1 MNRTKIQN
9 EMIFMLENE
18 IYSDSIIPFLK
29 KELKR
34 KVDIHG
40 KVLLKGGIF
49 CHKLDIEGED
59 IFIQKS
65 VYSEESILIKG
76 NHDGIIWF
84 NSPVSAGQSILVDE
98 KCHTRVRFAKSI
110 QSKSIN
116 LFNSI
121 VYGNVIAENVILK
134 NSIVLGGIFC
144 SQKLETENSIV
155 GTYKCRDINQY
166 GNMGLLY
173 PLAISDNKPE
183 KNNNLYI
190 VIPGTGSKED
200 AKNIYH
206 ITDDDFYTFSNS
218 SGEKHLYSNTL
229 RIFDMKLYYSK
240 MHENLIRL
248 YDNFTRKLD
257 NLDELKGPYTDF
269 DNSYFSIIENGF
281 ESKGKALCSDFMDV
295 TDDTLNEYFGSRQ
308 IKESASERT
317 ESRTETSA
325 GWKQSVQSTESSD
338 TYPDD
343 GPCVASEENELKMIC
358 KDCGREYG
366 EEFRFCEDCG
376 THLSKKESEITTQ
389 PVSAEG
395 TLFKC
400 HSCGAAISS
409 QGFTFCPECGA
420 TLDSK

>member
-1 MNRTKIQN
+1 
-9 EMIFMLENE
+9 MLENE
-18 IYSDSIIPFLK
+18 IYSDSIMPFLK
-29 KELKR
+29 KELNR

-49 CHKLDIEGED
+49 CHNLEIEGED

-76 NHDGIIWF
+76 NHNGIIWF
-84 NSPVSAGQSILVDE
+84 NSPVSAGQAILVDE

-155 GTYKCRDINQY
+155 GTYKCRDIKQN

-173 PLAISDNKPE
+173 PLALSDNKPE
-183 KNNNLYI
+183 KNDNLFI
-190 VIPGTGSKED
+190 VIPGTSSAED

-206 ITDDDFYTFSNS
+206 ITDDDFYTFSKT

-240 MHENLIRL
+240 MHENLIKL
-248 YDNFTRKLD
+248 YDSFTRKLE
-257 NLDELKGPYTDF
+257 NLDELKVPYADF
-269 DNSYFSIIENGF
+269 DNTYFSIIENGF
-281 ESKGKALCSDFMDV
+281 TSTGKALCSDFMDV
-295 TDDTLNEYFGSRQ
+295 TDDKLNEYFSGRQ
-308 IKESASERT
+308 VAENAAEGAD
-317 ESRTETSA
+317 SRTASSS
-325 GWKQSVQSTESSD
+325 GWNQSDKSTASSD
-338 TYPDD
+338 TSPEDNS
-343 GPCVASEENELKMIC
+343 GILSESFKIKMIC
-358 KDCGREYG
+358 KECGREYG

-376 THLSKKESEITTQ
+376 SQLAKKEDPISNPANADLAQIINS
-389 PVSAEG
+389 VIR
-395 TLFKC
+395 C
-400 HSCGAAISS
+400 HSCGAELPGMDYA
-409 QGFTFCPECGA
+409 FCPECGQA
-420 TLDSK
+420 LERVKS